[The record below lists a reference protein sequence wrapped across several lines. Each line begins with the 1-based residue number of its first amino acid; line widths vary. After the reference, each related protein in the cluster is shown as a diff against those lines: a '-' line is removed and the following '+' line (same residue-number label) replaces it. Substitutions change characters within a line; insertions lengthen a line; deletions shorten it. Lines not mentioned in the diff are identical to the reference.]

1 MPRSL
6 ARSRKPGEIQAMSKL
21 SVNLR
26 NSSQGCLMYWVVL
39 CVLYVGLSSCSD
51 GAPSR
56 PAAGESGEVS
66 FAIRMGKAVA
76 ETLARAEV
84 VITGSDM
91 EDVRQELTINDNVVT
106 GLVRNIP
113 AGEDRLFTLNGY
125 DSSGSLAYTGSATA
139 DVVAGQQVTVRITMK
154 RPEGRKIYWKVD
166 GTIRRANLDGSE
178 DETLVTR
185 GGNKGGV
192 VLDVGEGK
200 MYWTNVYYGKIQ
212 RSNLDGSQ
220 VEDLLIELGKP
231 DGLGLNLSGRK
242 MYWTNHEGSKI
253 QRANFDGS
261 RIETLVST
269 GLSLPSGL
277 VLDVGAKKMYWT
289 DRGSD
294 KIQRANLDGSQ
305 VENLIITGLS
315 DPARIALDVEGG
327 KMYWTDYEADKIQR
341 ANLDGTQIED
351 LLTNQ
356 NRVDGPM
363 GIVLDLRA
371 GKMYWAE
378 RTAHRIRRANLDGTQ
393 IEEVTRETAE
403 EIALG
408 P

>member
-1 MPRSL
+1 
-6 ARSRKPGEIQAMSKL
+6 MSKL
-21 SVNLR
+21 SVKLR
-26 NSSQGCLMYWVVL
+26 NRNQACPMPWVVL

-56 PAAGESGEVS
+56 PAAGESGAAS

-76 ETLARAEV
+76 STLTRAEV
-84 VITGSDM
+84 VITGSNM
-91 EDVRQELTINDNVVT
+91 NDVRQELTIDDNVAT

-113 AGEDRLFTLNGY
+113 AGDDRLFTLNGF
-125 DSSGSLAYTGSATA
+125 DSSGNLAYTGSATA
-139 DVVAGQQVTVRITMK
+139 DVVAGQQVTVRITM
-154 RPEGRKIYWKVD
+154 RAPEGKKIYWQR
-166 GTIRRANLDGSE
+166 GSGIYRANLDGSE
-178 DETLVTR
+178 NENLLGV
-185 GGNKGGV
+185 GGKIGGF
-192 VLDVGEGK
+192 VLDIGEGK
-200 MYWTNVYYGKIQ
+200 MYWTNFGHGKIQ

-220 VEDLLIELGKP
+220 DEDLIIELGKP
-231 DGLGLNLSGRK
+231 DGLALNVSGRK

-269 GLSLPSGL
+269 GLSMPSGL
-277 VLDVGAKKMYWT
+277 VLDVGANKMYWT

-294 KIQRANLDGSQ
+294 KIQRANLDGTEI
-305 VENLIITGLS
+305 ENLIFTGLS

-327 KMYWTDYEADKIQR
+327 KMYWTDYEVDKIQR
-341 ANLDGTQIED
+341 ASLDGTQIED

-363 GIVLDLRA
+363 GIFLDLSA

-378 RTAHRIRRANLDGTQ
+378 RSNHKIRRANLDGSQ
-393 IEEVTRETAE
+393 IEDILTRNVSSPEQ
-403 EIALG
+403 IALG
-408 P
+408 H

>member
-1 MPRSL
+1 ML
-6 ARSRKPGEIQAMSKL
+6 KL
-21 SVNLR
+21 SVKLR
-26 NSSQGCLMYWVVL
+26 NRNQACLMPWVVL

-51 GAPSR
+51 GAPLR
-56 PAAGESGEVS
+56 PAAGESGEAS

-76 ETLARAEV
+76 GTLARAEV

-91 EDVRQELTINDNVVT
+91 GDVRQELSIQDNVVT

-113 AGEDRLFTLNGY
+113 AGDDRLFTLNGY
-125 DSSGSLAYTGSATA
+125 GSSGNLAYTGSATA
-139 DVVAGQQVTVRITMK
+139 DVVAGQQVTVRITM
-154 RPEGRKIYWKVD
+154 REPEGRKIYWVQYHQ
-166 GTIRRANLDGSE
+166 IHRVNLDGSE
-178 DETLVTR
+178 AETLVER
-185 GGNKGGV
+185 GGKKSGV

-200 MYWTNVYYGKIQ
+200 MYWTNFGNGKIQ

-220 VEDLLIELGKP
+220 EEDLIIELGKP
-231 DGLGLNLSGRK
+231 DGIALNVSGRK

-269 GLSLPSGL
+269 GLSMPSGL
-277 VLDVGAKKMYWT
+277 VLDVGANKMYWT

-294 KIQRANLDGSQ
+294 KIQRANLDGTEI
-305 VENLIITGLS
+305 ENLIFTGLS
-315 DPARIALDVEGG
+315 DPVGIALDVEDG
-327 KMYWTDYEADKIQR
+327 KMYWTDYEANKIQR
-341 ANLDGTQIED
+341 ASLDGTQIED

-356 NRVDGPM
+356 NRVNGPM
-363 GIVLDLRA
+363 GIVLDLSA

-378 RTAHRIRRANLDGTQ
+378 QLNHKIRRANLDGSQ
-393 IEEVTRETAE
+393 IEDIRRVSSPEQ
-403 EIALG
+403 IALG

>member
-1 MPRSL
+1 MP
-6 ARSRKPGEIQAMSKL
+6 
-21 SVNLR
+21 
-26 NSSQGCLMYWVVL
+26 WVVL

-56 PAAGESGEVS
+56 PAAGESGEAS
-66 FAIRMGKAVA
+66 FAIRLGKAVA
-76 ETLARAEV
+76 ATLARAEV
-84 VITGSDM
+84 VITGSEMD
-91 EDVRQELTINDNVVT
+91 DVRQELPIQDTVVT

-113 AGEDRLFTLNGY
+113 AGDNRLFTLNGY
-125 DSSGSLAYTGSATA
+125 DSSGNLAYTGSATA
-139 DVVAGQQVTVRITMK
+139 DVVVGQQVTVRITM
-154 RPEGRKIYWKVD
+154 RVPEGRKIYWVQ
-166 GTIRRANLDGSE
+166 GAYIRRANLDGSE
-178 DETLVTR
+178 NETLVGWGRT
-185 GGNKGGV
+185 KGGV
-192 VLDVGEGK
+192 ALDVGEGK
-200 MYWTNVYYGKIQ
+200 MYWTDFGYGKIQ

-220 VEDLLIELGKP
+220 WEDLIIKLGKP
-231 DGLGLNLSGRK
+231 DGLALNVSGRK

-277 VLDVGAKKMYWT
+277 VLDVGANKMYWT

-294 KIQRANLDGSQ
+294 KIQRANLDGTEI
-305 VENLIITGLS
+305 ENVIFTGLS
-315 DPARIALDVEGG
+315 DPVMIALDVEDG

-341 ANLDGTQIED
+341 ASLDGTQIED

-363 GIVLDLRA
+363 GIVLDLSV

-378 RTAHRIRRANLDGTQ
+378 RSNHKIRRANLDGSQ
-393 IEEVTRETAE
+393 IEDILTRNVSYPLQ
-403 EIALG
+403 IALG